1 MRRFTSSLILLAVFT
16 MGVDWPGVG
25 ALNARAPA
33 VELFQRG
40 VDDSDAELVSLDR
53 PEGAAIRSDL
63 DAQSLMLNEQIK
75 RCLACLPIC
84 IASSDYRTAISVPAA
99 NSFSQ
104 GIVPTLRTL
113 QIRLQV

>member
-1 MRRFTSSLILLAVFT
+1 MRRFTSLMVLLAVFT

-25 ALNARAPA
+25 ALSTRAPA

-40 VDDSDAELVSLDR
+40 VDDCDAELVSLDR
-53 PEGAAIRSDL
+53 PEGVAIRSDV
-63 DAQSLMLNEQIK
+63 DAQSQILDEQIK
-75 RCLACLPIC
+75 RCVARLPID
-84 IASSDYRTAISVPAA
+84 IVSSDFRTAIPVPVADA
-99 NSFSQ
+99 FSP